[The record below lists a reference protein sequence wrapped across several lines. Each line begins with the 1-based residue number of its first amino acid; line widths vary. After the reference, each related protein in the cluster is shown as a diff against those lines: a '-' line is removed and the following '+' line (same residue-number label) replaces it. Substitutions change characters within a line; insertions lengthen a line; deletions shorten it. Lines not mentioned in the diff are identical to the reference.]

1 MVVNPASDN
10 GRTARRWPEIARA
23 AAARGLDLEVRA
35 SEAAGHASELTRTAL
50 REGAGLIVAVGGDGT
65 VSEVANGFFDGDA
78 RVSPQAELAV
88 IPRGSGCDFVKT
100 FGIAKKIERAVAVAA
115 GTAVRTIDL
124 GRVRFTDWDG
134 RPAAR
139 IFCNVASAGLTGV
152 AADRVNRSGKPL
164 GATIAFAWGTIVTFV
179 GYRNSRFRVQIGERE
194 LDQVCN
200 NVIVANCRFYASG
213 MRIMPMA
220 DPGDGQL
227 DVLVWGDVGK
237 ADLARTLHKLYR
249 GTHVGHPKA
258 DISRAHRVTVTPHR
272 PLPIEADGETPGV
285 TPATFEVVPAAL
297 RLRVPETP

>member
-1 MVVNPASDN
+1 MVVNPASDH

-23 AAARGLDLEVRA
+23 AAARGLDLDVRA
-35 SEAAGHASELTRTAL
+35 TEAAGHASELTRAAL

-65 VSEVANGFFDGDA
+65 VSEVANGFFEGDA
-78 RVSPQAELAV
+78 AVNPDAELAV

-100 FGIAKKIERAVAVAA
+100 FAISKRVDRAVATAA
-115 GTAVRTIDL
+115 GSTVRTIDL

-134 RPAAR
+134 QPAAR

-179 GYRNSRFRVQIGERE
+179 GYRNSRFRVRIDERD

-220 DPGDGQL
+220 DPSDGLL

-237 ADLARTLHKLYR
+237 VDLARNLHKLYR

-258 DISRAHRVTVTPHR
+258 DISRARRITVEPDR
-272 PLPIEADGETPGV
+272 PLPIEADGETPGL
-285 TPATFEVVPAAL
+285 TPMTFEVVPAAL
-297 RLRVPETP
+297 RLRVPG